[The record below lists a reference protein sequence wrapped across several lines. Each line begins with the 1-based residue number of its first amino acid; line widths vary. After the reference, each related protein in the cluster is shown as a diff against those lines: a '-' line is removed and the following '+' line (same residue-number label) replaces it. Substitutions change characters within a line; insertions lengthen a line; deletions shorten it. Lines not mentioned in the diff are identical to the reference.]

1 MFLFTK
7 ANLIRILAGAI
18 CLLLVLNFVGFRT
31 DGASGTSLS
40 KLSIRRVHKYA
51 HIYGNASTSSSSSGG
66 GSARLPAAPLALSK
80 EREQEKEREQGLQGA
95 PNSTLMTVIAIANFT
110 SIPQDLSRFPLST
123 HKPLPTLGT
132 KSTSALLL
140 ANCTDPDPRDGG
152 PVTPNTTLESLDV
165 IEAELGPLLRPGGAF
180 QPDNCNPQHHVA
192 IVVPF
197 RDRYAHLSVFL
208 RNIHP
213 FLMRQRIAYRIF
225 IVEQTNGKPF
235 NRAAMMN
242 IGYLEA
248 LKLYQWDCFIF
259 HDVDL
264 LPLDD
269 RNLYNCPRQ
278 PRHMSVAIDTLNFR
292 LPYRSI
298 FGGVSAMT
306 REHFQAVNGFSN
318 SFFGWGGEDDD
329 MSNRLKHANL
339 FISRYP
345 VNIARYK
352 MLKHQKE
359 KANPKRY
366 ENLQNG
372 MSKIEQDG
380 INSIKYAIYSIK
392 EFPTFTWYLAEL
404 KNSERKS

>member
-1 MFLFTK
+1 MSLFTK
-7 ANLIRILAGAI
+7 ANLIRLLAGAI

-51 HIYGNASTSSSSSGG
+51 HIYGNASSEERGG
-66 GSARLPAAPLALSK
+66 GGASRLPAAPLALSK
-80 EREQEKEREQGLQGA
+80 DRERDRDRELQGA
-95 PNSTLMTVIAIANFT
+95 SNSTSPTVIATANFT
-110 SIPQDLSRFPLST
+110 SIPQDLTRFL
-123 HKPLPTLGT
+123 LGT
-132 KSTSALLL
+132 KKTRPREQISRSALL

-152 PVTPNTTLESLDV
+152 PITPNTTLESLDI

-180 QPDNCNPQHHVA
+180 EPDNCRAQHHVA

-213 FLMRQRIAYRIF
+213 FLMKQRIAYRIF

-380 INSIKYAIYSIK
+380 INSINYAIYSIK
-392 EFPTFTWYLAEL
+392 QFPTFTWYLAEL